1 MLAPPVHGVAAD
13 VAPHVRGVAADVG
26 STSLVEYDCVDKLSY
41 GIHGAA

>member
-1 MLAPPVHGVAAD
+1 MGWLLML
-13 VAPHVRGVAADVG
+13 APHVRGVADDVG